1 MLSAS
6 QPMGRTDD
14 SAVCNLIMHPW
25 PCFQAGEWYA
35 QMLLMW
41 TAIEASV
48 PMPCF
53 SMRPISSL
61 SVR

>member
-6 QPMGRTDD
+6 QQKGHTEDNALCR
-14 SAVCNLIMHPW
+14 LIMHPR
-25 PCFQAGEWYA
+25 PAQAGRWYA

-41 TAIEASV
+41 TAMEASV